1 MADQPRD
8 NYEIEPDSGI
18 APQED
23 LPKPRQV
30 GIPRPEYIE
39 PLNVEEPHEEPRRAP
54 GDQAHR
60 AASDQSRRAQTDES
74 RKSSVKDLDVCPSC
88 GATMRGADNLVCI
101 RCGFDLKTM
110 RHVQTKTGE
119 IDAAEAAAQQASGE
133 LQPLIKRGNGDLW
146 LPTILAAVAGIIL
159 LIGYLAGAR
168 ALFPNVIAT
177 NEAGQQLI
185 NVTAGM
191 RLNAILKTLILIG
204 MIGAC
209 GMGALAFTAYLNG
222 MRLARNWDDLKL
234 GVIRMLAIVV
244 TMRLAAFIAL
254 PNRALEWTAETI
266 VQLAI
271 FAGLSIALFRIKPG
285 DSPILTGAAVILFVM
300 FWLAAYVV
308 VWATW

>member
-8 NYEIEPDSGI
+8 NYEIEPDSEIGS
-18 APQED
+18 ESD

-30 GIPRPEYIE
+30 GIPRAEHVQ
-39 PLNVEEPHEEPRRAP
+39 PLDVEDDSDQPRRAS
-54 GDQAHR
+54 
-60 AASDQSRRAQTDES
+60 SDQSK
-74 RKSSVKDLDVCPSC
+74 KSSVKDLDVCPSC

-119 IDAAEAAAQQASGE
+119 IDAAEVAAQQASGGGE

-146 LPTILAAVAGIIL
+146 LPTILAAVAGIVL

-177 NEAGQQLI
+177 NEAGQI
-185 NVTAGM
+185 VSISAGM
-191 RLNAILKTLILIG
+191 RFNAILKTLILIG

-234 GVIRMLAIVV
+234 GAIRMLATVV
-244 TMRLAAFIAL
+244 VMRLAAFITL
-254 PNRALEWTAETI
+254 PNRALEWTAEAF

-271 FAGLSIALFRIKPG
+271 FAGLSIALFRLKPA
-285 DSPILTGAAVILFVM
+285 DAPIMTGAAVILFVM
-300 FWLAAYVV
+300 LWLAAYVV

>member
-8 NYEIEPDSGI
+8 NYEIEPDSEI
-18 APQED
+18 SPKPD

-30 GIPRPEYIE
+30 GIPRAEYVE
-39 PLNVEEPHEEPRRAP
+39 PLKVEDTSDESARNAGERPTRAGTDSPRRGP
-54 GDQAHR
+54 V
-60 AASDQSRRAQTDES
+60 DES
-74 RKSSVKDLDVCPSC
+74 RTASVRDLDVCPSC
-88 GATMRGADNLVCI
+88 GATMRGIDNLVCI

-119 IDAAEAAAQQASGE
+119 IDAAEIAAQQSE

-146 LPTILAAVAGIIL
+146 LPTILAALAGIVL

-168 ALFPNVIAT
+168 ALFPNAVTT
-177 NEAGQQLI
+177 NETGQAMI

-191 RLNAILKTLILIG
+191 RFNAILKTLIIIG

-209 GMGALAFTAYLNG
+209 GIGALAFTAYLNG

-234 GVIRMLAIVV
+234 GAIRMLAIVV
-244 TMRLAAFIAL
+244 TMRLTSFIAL
-254 PNRALEWTAETI
+254 PNRALEWTAEAI

-271 FAGLSIALFRIKPG
+271 FAGLSLALFRLKPG
-285 DSPILTGAAVILFVM
+285 DAPIMTGAAVILFVM
-300 FWLAAYVV
+300 LWLAGQLV